1 MGNGSQQ
8 IQRPDSI
15 PIDLTDC
22 YNDDN
27 HRIKK
32 MMHSSGLEEKRSRG
46 GAEFSD
52 EDWPIAID

>member
-1 MGNGSQQ
+1 MAHNKS
-8 IQRPDSI
+8 RDPDSI

-22 YNDDN
+22 YDDDN

-32 MMHSSGLEEKRSRG
+32 MMHSSGFEEKRTRG

-52 EDWPIAID
+52 EDWPIGID